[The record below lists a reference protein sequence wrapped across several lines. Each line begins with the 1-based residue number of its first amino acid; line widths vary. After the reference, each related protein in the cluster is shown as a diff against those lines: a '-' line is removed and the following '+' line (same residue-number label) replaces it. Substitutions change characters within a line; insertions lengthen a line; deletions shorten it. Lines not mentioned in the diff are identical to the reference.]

1 MKLLRSEV
9 EFIKAMIPDGEKLL
23 NDLAVQELS
32 RRLFHLYFE
41 TETYNSKQK
50 QLRKLLRYI
59 WWLAKKVDY
68 SEQFGQTEE
77 LIIEEDVEITEEVK
91 RKLEKLPV
99 ELKEFLRDKEWRD
112 VFSPLTLYR
121 AEKLSYTGVQN
132 VCKTF
137 ENTYYAEV
145 QGAKTYYVEVSE
157 NLHEYCS
164 CTAFCTCPY
173 SKREDFCKHMAA
185 VLFYVE
191 RNRDKIPWEEDLTA
205 ETTTHF
211 YESLIDENGRLT
223 NSRGFWITK
232 DQIAIL
238 KTRLS
243 PKEYVELMNCFEDDD
258 GWWEGEEP
266 FLVSLDDF
274 SYTWE
279 TEEEDRIRNKLADLY
294 DQIYFQN
301 QSSYGARGGTETP
314 TEADRETG
322 RNPAEEE
329 MDSDDGKEW
338 AERSDVE
345 ETVEKKWDYLY
356 VGVSP
361 KGQYDCNYWYIDEA
375 KQTQADTYIWV
386 KMGPKDKEQLVYV
399 DSVRYCN
406 ADEVPY
412 PIEKTKR
419 VIRQATEEEAAEADV
434 LWDE

>member
-1 MKLLRSEV
+1 M
-9 EFIKAMIPDGEKLL
+9 
-23 NDLAVQELS
+23 
-32 RRLFHLYFE
+32 
-41 TETYNSKQK
+41 
-50 QLRKLLRYI
+50 
-59 WWLAKKVDY
+59 
-68 SEQFGQTEE
+68 
-77 LIIEEDVEITEEVK
+77 
-91 RKLEKLPV
+91 
-99 ELKEFLRDKEWRD
+99 
-112 VFSPLTLYR
+112 
-121 AEKLSYTGVQN
+121 
-132 VCKTF
+132 
-137 ENTYYAEV
+137 
-145 QGAKTYYVEVSE
+145 
-157 NLHEYCS
+157 
-164 CTAFCTCPY
+164 
-173 SKREDFCKHMAA
+173 
-185 VLFYVE
+185 
-191 RNRDKIPWEEDLTA
+191 
-205 ETTTHF
+205 
-211 YESLIDENGRLT
+211 
-223 NSRGFWITK
+223 
-232 DQIAIL
+232 
-238 KTRLS
+238 
-243 PKEYVELMNCFEDDD
+243 
-258 GWWEGEEP
+258 
-266 FLVSLDDF
+266 VSLDDF